1 MGARPPP
8 SPHRRPGR
16 EGRGR
21 HSPRTSRERGGDGR
35 AGGGRSAGAL
45 PAASRGRPG
54 PLVVCCAFA
63 ARFLVS
69 SGPGGRVPSGRRTE
83 RLPPPGPLHTFSL
96 SRAAGYV
103 QNAGPACP
111 GRRRRGDSRG
121 APGAAE
127 RRGAGRGLW
136 ARRGRA
142 GAPGRR
148 RRPRKDG
155 GAPEPLRSP
164 QRGPVPP
171 DTMALAEVVVCAVGR
186 VVTLPAVEIT
196 AQATALLVLV
206 MLSAAED
213 NDWESPLF
221 SGARGQPSE
230 PRPRCRHGN
239 RYFCIFLEGGK
250 GLREPGGPGLFKR
263 GKS

>member
-127 RRGAGRGLW
+127 RRGAGRGLR

-142 GAPGRR
+142 GAAGKGRGAGPTSAAKEGRR
-148 RRPRKDG
+148 SA
-155 GAPEPLRSP
+155 GAAS
-164 QRGPVPP
+164 
-171 DTMALAEVVVCAVGR
+171 LA
-186 VVTLPAVEIT
+186 
-196 AQATALLVLV
+196 
-206 MLSAAED
+206 SA
-213 NDWESPLF
+213 W
-221 SGARGQPSE
+221 SGAS
-230 PRPRCRHGN
+230 RHH
-239 RYFCIFLEGGK
+239 
-250 GLREPGGPGLFKR
+250 GPG
-263 GKS
+263 